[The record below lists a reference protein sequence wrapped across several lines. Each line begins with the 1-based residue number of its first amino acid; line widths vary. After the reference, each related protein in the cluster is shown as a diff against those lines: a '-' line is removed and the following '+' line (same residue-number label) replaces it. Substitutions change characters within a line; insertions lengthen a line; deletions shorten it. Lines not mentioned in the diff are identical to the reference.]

1 MFELCRL
8 RGCFVSST
16 DEIKVIYS
24 LLFVLTF
31 DWLNFLLQ
39 ISLEKGDKGNISAI
53 QEVLTR
59 HQSLAGRAILDNGIM
74 RDLCL
79 EMFKDYQPIM
89 DYVAKRHPN
98 VVEVRLWHKRMLMKI
113 MNMCTVNCHE
123 VKYSDVLSLIPPVY
137 ELHFTRMYYFAE
149 YL

>member
-1 MFELCRL
+1 M
-8 RGCFVSST
+8 
-16 DEIKVIYS
+16 
-24 LLFVLTF
+24 
-31 DWLNFLLQ
+31 
-39 ISLEKGDKGNISAI
+39 KGDKVNISAI

-98 VVEVRLWHKRMLMKI
+98 VVEVRL
-113 MNMCTVNCHE
+113 
-123 VKYSDVLSLIPPVY
+123 
-137 ELHFTRMYYFAE
+137 
-149 YL
+149 